1 MIGKLILWA
10 CIIPVIPL
18 IYWQLNNETKFKK
31 NIALGVTLPYVGRT
45 HPRTVE
51 LLSQFRKTLK
61 WVCLGLLVSA
71 VVLILLPV
79 SFGLSLTIWL
89 VWMDVAIVVP
99 VIPYVKYHKKLKAL
113 KQEQNWFPQVPRTRV
128 VNLTAAAQE
137 EKAASPVHFLLPLV
151 ISLIP
156 LVWGLTQKDW
166 LMAAMFLT
174 GPVCVLLFWV
184 LYRWAMRRRAETVDG
199 NETLTQTLTRIRRR
213 AWRRCWVWGC
223 WFMAGV
229 NLSMWLAMFHP
240 LWGLVAMVVLSVL
253 FVVLAVGLEFHLR
266 HQQEYL
272 TAQSGQ
278 DSYVDEDEKWIWG
291 MFYYDP
297 NDTHLVVNARIGMN
311 TTVNLAKKSGR
322 VIVGATAVLMLLMPL
337 FGVWAMAEERSPVTL
352 TLTDTALVARHGWD
366 DYEIPLED
374 IDQVQLLQEPPT
386 GLRRVA
392 GTGMDTVQKGRY
404 QSDEYPKLTLC
415 MNPQVGPWLLITMD
429 DGTVYLVGDSQGNV
443 ENIYQQMHP

>member
-10 CIIPVIPL
+10 CIVPLIPL
-18 IYWQLNNETKFKK
+18 MYWQLNNETKFKK

-45 HPRTVE
+45 HPQTVE
-51 LLSQFRKTLK
+51 LLSQFRKALK

-71 VVLILLPV
+71 VVLVLLPV

-89 VWMDVAIVVP
+89 VWLDVAIVVP

-113 KQEQNWFPQVPRTRV
+113 KKEQGWFPEVPRTRV

-137 EKAASPVHFLLPLV
+137 EKPVSPVQFLLPLAV
-151 ISLIP
+151 SLVP
-156 LVWGLTQKDW
+156 LVWGVAQKDW
-166 LMAAMFLT
+166 LMAAMFLV
-174 GPVCVLLFWV
+174 GPVCVLLFWAM
-184 LYRWAMRRRAETVDG
+184 YQWAMRRRAETVDG

-213 AWRRCWVWGC
+213 AWRRSWVWGS

-229 NLSMWLAMFHP
+229 NLSMWLALFQP
-240 LWGLVAMVVLSVL
+240 LWGLMAMLGLSVL
-253 FVVLAVGLEFHLR
+253 FVVFVVGLEVHLR

-272 TAQSGQ
+272 TAQCGQ

-297 NDTHLVVNARIGMN
+297 HDTHLVVNARIGMN

-322 VIVGATAVLMLLMPL
+322 IIVGVTAVLMLLMPL
-337 FGVWAMAEERSPVTL
+337 MGVWVMAEERAPLTL
-352 TLTDTALVARHGWD
+352 ALTDTALVAEHGWD
-366 DYEIPLED
+366 DYEIPLADLE
-374 IDQVQLLQEPPT
+374 QVELLQELPK
-386 GLRRVA
+386 GLQRVA

-404 QSDEYPKLTLC
+404 RSDDYPKLTVC
-415 MNPQVGPWLLITMD
+415 INPQVGPWLLITMD
-429 DGTVYLVGDSQGNV
+429 DGTVYLVGDGQGNV
-443 ENIYQQMHP
+443 EDIFEQLQQ

>member
-10 CIIPVIPL
+10 CIVPLIPL
-18 IYWQLNNETKFKK
+18 MYWQLNNETKFKK

-45 HPRTVE
+45 HPQTVE
-51 LLSQFRKTLK
+51 LLSQFRKALK

-71 VVLILLPV
+71 VVLVLLPV

-89 VWMDVAIVVP
+89 VWLDVAIVVP

-113 KQEQNWFPQVPRTRV
+113 KKEQGWFPEVPRTRV

-137 EKAASPVHFLLPLV
+137 EKPVSPVQFLLPLV
-151 ISLIP
+151 VSLVP
-156 LVWGLTQKDW
+156 LVWGVAQEDW
-166 LMAAMFLT
+166 LMAAMFLV
-174 GPVCVLLFWV
+174 GPVCVLLFWAM
-184 LYRWAMRRRAETVDG
+184 YQWAMRRRAETVDG

-213 AWRRCWVWGC
+213 AWRRSWVWGS

-229 NLSMWLAMFHP
+229 NLSMWLALFQP
-240 LWGLVAMVVLSVL
+240 VWGLVVMLALTVL
-253 FVVLAVGLEFHLR
+253 FLVLAVGLEFHLR

-278 DSYVDEDEKWIWG
+278 NSYVDEDEKWIWG

-297 NDTHLVVNARIGMN
+297 HDTHLVVNARIGMN

-322 VIVGATAVLMLLMPL
+322 IIVGATAVLMLLMPL
-337 FGVWAMAEERSPVTL
+337 MGVWVMAEERSPVTL

-374 IDQVQLLQEPPT
+374 IDQVQLLQELPK
-386 GLRRVA
+386 GLQRMA

-404 QSDEYPKLTLC
+404 RSDDYPKLTVC
-415 MNPQVGPWLLITMD
+415 INPQVGPWLLITMD
-429 DGTVYLVGDSQGNV
+429 DGTVYLVGDGQGNV
-443 ENIYQQMHP
+443 EDIFEQLQQ